1 MSIKPIPTFKY
12 ERMLAC
18 QGYQRIA
25 GTDEAGCGAL
35 AGPVV
40 AGAVILPLN
49 SRIGGIRDS
58 KLLRESQ
65 REELYAFI
73 TSRAVAWSIGSA
85 SVEEIYTLGIRQAN
99 YLAIRRAVEAL
110 SEIDYVL
117 VDAWTIPNLSCPQKG
132 IIRGDQ
138 SIKSIAAASII
149 AKVTRDRMMKVLS
162 EQYPEYGFEK
172 HKGYGTVSHKKAI
185 HIHGPCAIHR
195 LNFHSS

>member
-1 MSIKPIPTFKY
+1 MSIKSIPTFKY
-12 ERMLAC
+12 ERMLAG
-18 QGYQRIA
+18 QGYRRIA

-99 YLAIRRAVEAL
+99 YLAMSRAVEAL
-110 SEIDYVL
+110 SGVDYVL
-117 VDAWTIPNLSCPQKG
+117 VDAWTIPGLSCPQKG

-149 AKVTRDRMMKVLS
+149 AKVTRDRMMKALS
-162 EQYPEYGFEK
+162 EQYPEYGFET

-185 HIHGPCAIHR
+185 HIHGASPVHR
-195 LNFHSS
+195 LNFHF